1 MAGDW
6 TSWPPQGHAFN
17 MNVRR
22 IDINLTTRKRNG
34 SISSP
39 AIAVF
44 ASIIAFVLTISNLN
58 SYITNRA
65 YIEVIFGRVKSLEE
79 KLPREVV
86 LNSEQDIK
94 VFKRQVD
101 YINGFVEKK
110 VFSWTGLLS
119 ELEEVLPNSVYLLQ
133 ISPDFE
139 QSSVTISG
147 SARNFDDILKAI
159 DKMESGR
166 FKKVIL
172 LNHSQKGNGPL
183 IFNISAQYSLE
194 S

>member
-1 MAGDW
+1 
-6 TSWPPQGHAFN
+6 

-139 QSSVTISG
+139 QSSVTISEK
-147 SARNFDDILKAI
+147 F
-159 DKMESGR
+159 
-166 FKKVIL
+166 
-172 LNHSQKGNGPL
+172 
-183 IFNISAQYSLE
+183 
-194 S
+194 